1 MLDNGVVLFCWK
13 EGEELNP
20 KQVKAFLS
28 TDVSLTNKQILSYY
42 SKRWSIETYFRAA
55 KVHLGLDRYQVR
67 STKAID
73 RYWALLSFASMCCIY
88 SGQGNL
94 LDGLHQYR

>member
-1 MLDNGVVLFCWK
+1 
-13 EGEELNP
+13 
-20 KQVKAFLS
+20 
-28 TDVSLTNKQILSYY
+28 QILSYY

-73 RYWALLSFASMCCIY
+73 RYWALLSFVSMCCIY

-94 LDGLHQYR
+94 LDGLHQYRREKKQHWIEYVYKQALSGVALAQIQTQLRAA